1 MIPHFSKFDPELPC
15 KGHVSFSYYSAF
27 YPDTAAG
34 QQRLIDDERNFLDYE
49 IACCIPQDYWED
61 VHRRPEP
68 MKQDNDRTVQEWS
81 WVYRPRTLRA
91 QKYYQEEDD
100 AKLFQ
105 MMIEH
110 GIESK
115 DILAFRDFLL
125 DDKIPRPDMKGNIN
139 NEWCW

>member
-1 MIPHFSKFDPELPC
+1 
-15 KGHVSFSYYSAF
+15 
-27 YPDTAAG
+27 
-34 QQRLIDDERNFLDYE
+34 
-49 IACCIPQDYWED
+49 
-61 VHRRPEP
+61 